1 MERDYSHLI
10 GKRISV
16 IDPKWG
22 EMVGICFFA
31 GINTLHG
38 KFQVTLDRMP
48 LWPINPNT
56 IKVINKL

>member
-16 IDPKWG
+16 IDSKWG
-22 EMVGICFFA
+22 EMVGVCTFA
-31 GINTLHG
+31 GINNLHG
-38 KFQVTLDRMP
+38 KFQVTLDRTP

-56 IKVINKL
+56 IKVINKS